1 MFYHLKSTSIIL
13 CISFLSACGGGSD
26 STTVTPDTTAPTVSS
41 KTPAASATAVARNS
55 AITATFD
62 EDMFATT
69 VDATSFTLA
78 KSGAVDGTVTFD
90 AVSNV
95 ATFTPSSELAI
106 LATYTA
112 TLGTAITDLSGNSLA
127 ADYNWSFTT
136 ADGAWGAAEQIE
148 TDNAGSATNPHVA
161 FDSSGNAIAVWS
173 QTDGSEYSIYAK
185 GFDGTNWGNAELI
198 EEENAGNAFSPQV
211 AFDGSGNAIAVWF
224 QSDGARNN
232 IWANRFDG
240 TNWGDA
246 ELIEE
251 ENAGDAFSAQVA
263 FDSSGNA
270 IAVWFQSDGA
280 RNNIWANRF
289 DGSSWGAAKL
299 IETENAGDARNSQV
313 AFDSSGNAI
322 AVWQQNDGTLNNI
335 YANRFVGTS
344 WGDAELIETENAG
357 DARIPHVA
365 FDSSGNAIAV
375 WQQSDGTHD
384 SIWANRF
391 DGSSWGDAE
400 LIETENAGDA
410 RIPQVAF
417 DSSGNAISVWFQS
430 DGARNNIWANRFD
443 GSSWGAAKLIETEN
457 AGDAR
462 NPQVAFDSSGNA
474 IAVWYQSDGSL
485 SNIYANRFD
494 GTNWGA
500 AELIEIENAGDALS
514 PQVAFD
520 SSGNAIA
527 VWGQYDESR
536 SNISANRFQ

>member
-1 MFYHLKSTSIIL
+1 LLYIFLIAYKIQQIYLYTIMRNCKSLIIVREIMFYHLKSTSIIL

-148 TDNAGSATNPHVA
+148 IENLGSARNP
-161 FDSSGNAIAVWS
+161 
-173 QTDGSEYSIYAK
+173 
-185 GFDGTNWGNAELI
+185 
-198 EEENAGNAFSPQV
+198 
-211 AFDGSGNAIAVWF
+211 
-224 QSDGARNN
+224 
-232 IWANRFDG
+232 
-240 TNWGDA
+240 
-246 ELIEE
+246 
-251 ENAGDAFSAQVA
+251 QVA

-270 IAVWFQSDGA
+270 ISVWFQSDGA

-400 LIETENAGDA
+400 LIE
-410 RIPQVAF
+410 
-417 DSSGNAISVWFQS
+417 
-430 DGARNNIWANRFD
+430 
-443 GSSWGAAKLIETEN
+443 
-457 AGDAR
+457 
-462 NPQVAFDSSGNA
+462 
-474 IAVWYQSDGSL
+474 
-485 SNIYANRFD
+485 
-494 GTNWGA
+494 
-500 AELIEIENAGDALS
+500 IENAGDALS